1 MPENVLILRTI
12 STIFNYDY
20 INDYLFYP
28 NGVIQARV
36 STSGYVQATF
46 WTSHESPYGTK
57 IHRGLAGTIHDH
69 MLHYKVDLDLGG
81 RKNSF
86 ENFNFNIENITNP
99 WIPGARRIQKVLNR
113 TLKKTEQEAICRFSF
128 DQPKYLNFFNE
139 GNVNNMGVNR
149 GYRIDIRD
157 MMKQLYPKDWG
168 LVNGA
173 TWSLNQMTVTKRKE
187 IEKQVH
193 HFTISTVCTILLSTP
208 NASFPTTNRS

>member
-20 INDYLFYP
+20 INDYMFNP

-46 WTSHESPYGTK
+46 WTSYESPYGTK
-57 IHRGLAGTIHDH
+57 IHKGLAGTINGH

-99 WIPGARRIQKVLNR
+99 WIPGTRI
-113 TLKKTEQEAICRFSF
+113 I
-128 DQPKYLNFFNE
+128 
-139 GNVNNMGVNR
+139 
-149 GYRIDIRD
+149 
-157 MMKQLYPKDWG
+157 
-168 LVNGA
+168 
-173 TWSLNQMTVTKRKE
+173 
-187 IEKQVH
+187 
-193 HFTISTVCTILLSTP
+193 
-208 NASFPTTNRS
+208 

>member
-1 MPENVLILRTI
+1 
-12 STIFNYDY
+12 
-20 INDYLFYP
+20 
-28 NGVIQARV
+28 
-36 STSGYVQATF
+36 
-46 WTSHESPYGTK
+46 
-57 IHRGLAGTIHDH
+57 

-157 MMKQLYPKDWG
+157 MMKQLYPKDWE
-168 LVNGA
+168 LLNGA
-173 TWSLNQMTVTKRKE
+173 AWSLNQMTVTKRKE